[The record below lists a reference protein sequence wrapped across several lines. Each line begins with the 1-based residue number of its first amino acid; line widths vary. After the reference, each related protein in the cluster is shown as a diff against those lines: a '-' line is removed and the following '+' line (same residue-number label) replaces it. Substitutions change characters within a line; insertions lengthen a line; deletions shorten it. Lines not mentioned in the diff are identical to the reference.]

1 MSPTGRINIEL
12 AFLTQPLMASRIS
25 LLKMEKSA
33 KIEKGL
39 IFYILILVLLIS
51 PVSSIAKSPDPSKKS
66 PLEEEVLKALSKSI
80 ECKKMEVLIVSAKGK
95 ADLLKTLTVKC
106 DDINLGQT
114 VADTMTLVYED
125 PVIDVV
131 TLRRS
136 KELHISS
143 YSRSK
148 VSMLISVGGL
158 EKYFSNKAK
167 QFGKRYN
174 RISIKFSPPY
184 IECFFD
190 VPAQEISPETL
201 KLLDRFVKGGK
212 LEGYAAFQLKVKDNA
227 LYALSSKVIVNHFLV
242 PELILR
248 ELQRQFNPFDGFPI
262 IKPFPYS
269 INHATVQNKYIYLT
283 N

>member
-1 MSPTGRINIEL
+1 
-12 AFLTQPLMASRIS
+12 
-25 LLKMEKSA
+25 MEKST

-190 VPAQEISPETL
+190 VPVQEISPETM
-201 KLLDRFVKGGK
+201 KLLNKFVKGGK
-212 LEGYAAFQLKVKDNA
+212 LEGYAAFQLKAKNND
-227 LYALSSKVIVNHFLV
+227 LYAFSSKVIVNHFLV
-242 PELILR
+242 PDLILR
-248 ELQRQFNPFDGFPI
+248 ELQTKFNPFDAIPVL
-262 IKPFPYS
+262 KPFQYS
-269 INHATVQNKYIYLT
+269 MNTVNVQNKYIYLT